1 MRTLFLDV
9 LRWQFSAGIELVD
22 YAPTTAA
29 VVEIVSERFVDGTA
43 GAGRGWW
50 RWSRRRLRKVCKVGI
65 FVGIV
70 FQFSNVVYIL
80 SWIVVTL
87 AKLTF
92 FKLLLLLTSRRR
104 GEWPIIFTIRD
115 AKTTTTTM
123 AKALSHWVWNNKEW
137 YWSFV
142 HLLHSLCTNNNSA
155 NEIIHGHKSRA
166 AKHDVEYY
174 RVELWMMVCGQQKRN
189 NNKLYFY

>member
-1 MRTLFLDV
+1 M
-9 LRWQFSAGIELVD
+9 D

-80 SWIVVTL
+80 S
-87 AKLTF
+87 
-92 FKLLLLLTSRRR
+92 
-104 GEWPIIFTIRD
+104 
-115 AKTTTTTM
+115 
-123 AKALSHWVWNNKEW
+123 
-137 YWSFV
+137 
-142 HLLHSLCTNNNSA
+142 
-155 NEIIHGHKSRA
+155 
-166 AKHDVEYY
+166 
-174 RVELWMMVCGQQKRN
+174 
-189 NNKLYFY
+189 